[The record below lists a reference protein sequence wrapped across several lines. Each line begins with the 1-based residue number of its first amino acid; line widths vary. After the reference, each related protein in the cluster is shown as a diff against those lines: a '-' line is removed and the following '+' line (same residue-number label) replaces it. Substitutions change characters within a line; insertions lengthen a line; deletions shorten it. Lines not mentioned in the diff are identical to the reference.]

1 MKGLVITMSQWTDMY
16 KEKTVSA
23 AEAVKIVK
31 DHDWVDYGMAT
42 SQPIVLDKAL
52 AARKDELKDIKV
64 RMAFSLSPRHIIDE
78 DPERKT
84 FTAMNWH
91 MSGYDRKLCAQ
102 GLSNFIPMMYRNKPS
117 IYRDIL
123 DVDVA
128 MITVSPMDKHGFFT
142 FGSTVSATAEICK
155 KAKKVI
161 LEVNEAAPRVLG
173 GSDECI
179 HISDVDL
186 VVEAGSI
193 PMPIIPFKDGNDTDK
208 TIAKM
213 ILKEIPDGAT
223 LQLGVGGLPNAV
235 GAMIADSDLKDLGM
249 HTEMLVDAF
258 LLMYKKGRLTNR
270 CKSLDRNKAVWSFAA
285 GSEELY
291 EWLDDNP
298 YLAAYPVSYVN
309 DPCVVAQLDNF
320 ISINNC
326 LEVDLFGQVS
336 SESSGTK
343 HISGSGGQ
351 LDFADGA
358 YRSNGG
364 KSIIAFHATFTDKSG
379 KMQSR
384 IRPTLLPGTI
394 TTVPRSQTHYIA
406 TEYGIANL
414 MGASTWERAEKLI
427 NLAHPDFRE
436 DLIKEA
442 EAFKIWRYSNK
453 R

>member
-1 MKGLVITMSQWTDMY
+1 
-16 KEKTVSA
+16 
-23 AEAVKIVK
+23 
-31 DHDWVDYGMAT
+31 
-42 SQPIVLDKAL
+42 
-52 AARKDELKDIKV
+52 
-64 RMAFSLSPRHIIDE
+64 MAFSLSPRHIIDE

-179 HISDVDL
+179 HI
-186 VVEAGSI
+186 
-193 PMPIIPFKDGNDTDK
+193 PMSTWSSKPVPFPCLSFLSK
-208 TIAKM
+208 TATTRIRRLPKM

-258 LLMYKKGRLTNR
+258 LLMYKK
-270 CKSLDRNKAVWSFAA
+270 
-285 GSEELY
+285 
-291 EWLDDNP
+291 
-298 YLAAYPVSYVN
+298 
-309 DPCVVAQLDNF
+309 
-320 ISINNC
+320 
-326 LEVDLFGQVS
+326 
-336 SESSGTK
+336 
-343 HISGSGGQ
+343 
-351 LDFADGA
+351 
-358 YRSNGG
+358 
-364 KSIIAFHATFTDKSG
+364 
-379 KMQSR
+379 
-384 IRPTLLPGTI
+384 RPSDQPL
-394 TTVPRSQTHYIA
+394 
-406 TEYGIANL
+406 
-414 MGASTWERAEKLI
+414 
-427 NLAHPDFRE
+427 
-436 DLIKEA
+436 
-442 EAFKIWRYSNK
+442 
-453 R
+453 